1 MNDDRISLPE
11 LALRDAPFHG
21 RYPMKSVMCLHMKQ
35 GWYREASSLLGD
47 EAFFCQ
53 YLTKVILKG
62 MEQ

>member
-21 RYPMKSVMCLHMKQ
+21 RYPMKSVMCVPAHET
-35 GWYREASSLLGD
+35 RVVPRSLVPFLGRG
-47 EAFFCQ
+47 FFNV
-53 YLTKVILKG
+53 LKKLLKG

>member
-21 RYPMKSVMCLHMKQ
+21 RYPMKSVMCLHMKT
-35 GWYREASSLLGD
+35 RVVPRSLVPFWGRG
-47 EAFFCQ
+47 FFNV
-53 YLTKVILKG
+53 LKKILKG

>member
-35 GWYREASSLLGD
+35 GWYHEASSLFRRG
-47 EAFFCQ
+47 FFNV
-53 YLTKVILKG
+53 LKKLLKG

>member
-35 GWYREASSLLGD
+35 GWYREASSLFGGRG
-47 EAFFCQ
+47 FFNV
-53 YLTKVILKG
+53 LKKLSKG